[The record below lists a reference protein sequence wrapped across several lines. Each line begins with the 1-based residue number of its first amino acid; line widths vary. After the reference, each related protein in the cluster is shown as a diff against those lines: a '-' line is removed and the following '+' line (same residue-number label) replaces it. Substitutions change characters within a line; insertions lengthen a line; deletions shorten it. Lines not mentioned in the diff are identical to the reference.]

1 MTDISNHELEEL
13 QVLLNDLMHDDG
25 VDANL
30 IDRIETMLFVVEDYL
45 GRVPK

>member
-1 MTDISNHELEEL
+1 MTDISNHELEEM
-13 QVLLNDLMHDDG
+13 QELLNDLLHDEG
-25 VDANL
+25 VDAAL